1 MRLKPVAIALAAAML
16 ATTLLA
22 GMALASSQF
31 KQSAKVVLTA
41 KKEGASTGF
50 NANIQASD
58 PGAQFEKPQGL
69 KTLTITFPAKTSF
82 NFKTKALALCKA
94 NDTEM
99 VATGGSACPA
109 KSKLGSGN
117 ASANG
122 APALPKIEENVTA
135 YAFSNQIVLL
145 LAPKVLGAGSVIVL
159 HGKISGNK
167 MTTEVPP
174 LKVGG
179 LTIVITSLQLKVKA
193 VGSGKTTWAKAG
205 KCVSK
210 KFTVKSAFLYETGE
224 KLTIS
229 SSSGCSKK

>member
-1 MRLKPVAIALAAAML
+1 MRLKFTATTLAAAML
-16 ATTLLA
+16 ATAMLA

-50 NANIQASD
+50 NASLQSSD
-58 PGAQFEKPQGL
+58 PGAPLEKPQGL
-69 KTLTITFPAKTSF
+69 KTLTVTFPSKTTF
-82 NFKTKALALCKA
+82 NFKSKALALCNA

-109 KSKLGSGN
+109 KSKLGSGS

-122 APALPKIEENVTA
+122 APALPNIQENVTA
-135 YAFSNQIVLL
+135 YATSGQVVLL

-159 HGKISGNK
+159 HGKISANK

-179 LTIVITSLQLKVKA
+179 LTIVITGLQLKVKA

-210 KFTVKSAFLYETGE
+210 KFTVKSEFLYETGE

-229 SSSGCSKK
+229 SSSGCSRK